1 MAGASALF
9 LLYLRL
15 LTLRRQRTLPATIP
29 LRQINADRPRNYQS
43 YR

>member
-15 LTLRRQRTLPATIP
+15 LTLRRRRILPATIP
-29 LRQINADRPRNYQS
+29 LRQINADRPSKS